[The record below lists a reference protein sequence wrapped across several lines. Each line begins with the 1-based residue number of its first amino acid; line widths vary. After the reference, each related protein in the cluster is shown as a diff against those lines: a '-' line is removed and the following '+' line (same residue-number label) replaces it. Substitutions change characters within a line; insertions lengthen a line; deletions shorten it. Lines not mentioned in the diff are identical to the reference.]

1 MKQTQLGKLS
11 NQELLQ
17 RFVRI
22 AIAQDEALLDDAYGR
37 YNRLYQQMSL
47 IDRELRARGRQERLS
62 LVALF
67 DHPNVQVRLKAAT
80 KLLGVVPEQARK
92 VLERIIASRE
102 FPQAGDAG
110 MLIRG
115 LDDGSFVPDWPSGRP
130 GR

>member
-115 LDDGSFVPDWPSGRP
+115 LDDGSFVPD
-130 GR
+130 